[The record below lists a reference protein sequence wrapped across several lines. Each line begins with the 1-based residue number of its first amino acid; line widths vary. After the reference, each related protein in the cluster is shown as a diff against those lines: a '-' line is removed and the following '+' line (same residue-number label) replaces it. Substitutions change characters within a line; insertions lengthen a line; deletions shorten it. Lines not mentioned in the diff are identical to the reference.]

1 MFSAL
6 GVRYV
11 DHVAVTTRD
20 LMPTLAD
27 YLSLPGARL
36 INGPGQNRAQDVLF
50 AFVDLGAGGVV
61 EVLAPLSE
69 QSPIYLHL
77 AQGGGTYYVCFAVED
92 LAQAITTATQD
103 FGARLVKP
111 AQADDA
117 FYGRQVAFLFHPN
130 HGLFELVEAWPNGVS
145 ISRPANSVQSSSST
159 LEASVSGDDTTQALL
174 DLFNRVMQTDYATG
188 DALTMDRVA
197 AWDSLKHLLLI
208 MEVERVFELRIP
220 ADELSRLV
228 SFNQLLTY
236 VRQGQK
242 EA

>member
-1 MFSAL
+1 M
-6 GVRYV
+6 
-11 DHVAVTTRD
+11 
-20 LMPTLAD
+20 
-27 YLSLPGARL
+27 
-36 INGPGQNRAQDVLF
+36 
-50 AFVDLGAGGVV
+50 
-61 EVLAPLSE
+61 
-69 QSPIYLHL
+69 
-77 AQGGGTYYVCFAVED
+77 
-92 LAQAITTATQD
+92 
-103 FGARLVKP
+103 
-111 AQADDA
+111 
-117 FYGRQVAFLFHPN
+117 
-130 HGLFELVEAWPNGVS
+130 
-145 ISRPANSVQSSSST
+145 
-159 LEASVSGDDTTQALL
+159 SGDDTTQALL